1 MLVHIGQTGHP
12 MDEVGLRGGKGQ
24 GERDVPPSC
33 HVFCESPL
41 KGGET
46 CVWVPAWA
54 EQSHS
59 FSPAPTLSPT
69 PALLLQRKSGT

>member
-1 MLVHIGQTGHP
+1 

-33 HVFCESPL
+33 HVFCEIPL

-46 CVWVPAWA
+46 CVWVPAWD
-54 EQSHS
+54 HH
-59 FSPAPTLSPT
+59 
-69 PALLLQRKSGT
+69 R